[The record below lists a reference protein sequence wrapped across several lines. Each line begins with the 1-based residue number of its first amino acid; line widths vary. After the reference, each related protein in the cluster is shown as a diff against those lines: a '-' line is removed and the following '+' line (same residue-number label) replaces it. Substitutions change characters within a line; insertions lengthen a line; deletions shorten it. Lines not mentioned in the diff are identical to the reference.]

1 MADHLMSRY
10 IGSQIIT
17 IRTALRGYTMTI
29 MIGIHQKQ
37 DKVDKL
43 YESMGLYAASLTA
56 IGPFVSKEEALA
68 WQQDLT
74 DKITDSKI
82 IEPAG
87 SEDALLPWY
96 GFSFEK

>member
-1 MADHLMSRY
+1 
-10 IGSQIIT
+10 
-17 IRTALRGYTMTI
+17 MTI

-43 YESMGLYAASLTA
+43 YESMGLHAASLTA
-56 IGPFVSKEEALA
+56 IGPFASKEEALS

-82 IEPAG
+82 IDPAG
-87 SEDALLPWY
+87 PEDAHLPWY